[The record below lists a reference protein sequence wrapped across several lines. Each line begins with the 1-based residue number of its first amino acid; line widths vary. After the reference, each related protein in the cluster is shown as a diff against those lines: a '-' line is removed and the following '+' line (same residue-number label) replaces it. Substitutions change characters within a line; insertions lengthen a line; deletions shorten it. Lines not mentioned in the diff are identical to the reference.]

1 MIYLK
6 DLYLHK
12 YIRHSKAKLL
22 SSIVEFSQRNT
33 SDQDL
38 ALVLKVIQGKKDRF
52 EVKMGW
58 AYRLQIYVQCIIF
71 FIYTNNLSLHFLEVV
86 PQYLKHFLVSNEWE
100 KASVSETNNHIIF
113 DLHILSLFKTA
124 CTGTF
129 PVSLSR
135 NTQQLRI

>member
-71 FIYTNNLSLHFLEVV
+71 FMYTNNLSLHFLEVV
-86 PQYLKHFLVSNEWE
+86 P
-100 KASVSETNNHIIF
+100 
-113 DLHILSLFKTA
+113 
-124 CTGTF
+124 
-129 PVSLSR
+129 
-135 NTQQLRI
+135 